1 MRRAWARLLEAVE
14 RGAAQL
20 RERAASASTPP
31 AEKPGERRSLEQVR
45 ADERQEAELTS
56 RRLAAR
62 REPGGGVS
70 LDQVRAA
77 ERGEAEQAARLR
89 AERSRARGGGGLTL
103 EQVRAVDRADAEE
116 TARLQAEHSPP
127 LPGFP
132 DRPRPPAD
140 ASPALLT
147 GLDPAGAFLPSERKA
162 PRKPPPLPSAAAPPA
177 ATPGN
182 GEPAPPVGDESL
194 SAAVQHALDGI
205 PARATRPVEPFQLPL
220 SLTFG
225 MVAAPEFGGALVE
238 PVHAELL
245 ARASGRWDGRR
256 SPESMLWSHMHYER
270 LRRPRARIPARWR
283 RRCIAKLT
291 GWSYDAVTA
300 EAWRIARICP
310 PRVTAAGKRERSAR
324 RGRQSGVFRRAAV
337 FERDRI
343 VTILLDEGMSQAGA
357 AAVVG
362 VHASTVSRT
371 AARMER
377 TLSDGDHACREA
389 RNVKLRRRRG
399 FVIAHAKTCP
409 GCFGCMDNLP
419 RARLQRQKGRPR
431 TGDVAETAVL
441 QPAHVDP
448 AAVPAPSA
456 ARSDQPGQG
465 FSADRARAN
474 TKTPDPESMRLAPRA
489 PRSLAGVRRRE
500 RERQRGDPAT
510 QAARTRFLETLKA
523 GADAPRS
530 SAGNSR
536 RESTPSPLDRVREQ
550 LQKDS
555 ATAAAHQRF
564 LDALRRPGG

>member
-1 MRRAWARLLEAVE
+1 MKRAWARLLEAVE
-14 RGAAQL
+14 RGAALL
-20 RERAASASTPP
+20 RERAASASPPP
-31 AEKPGERRSLEQVR
+31 AAKPGERRTLEQVR

-89 AERSRARGGGGLTL
+89 AERSRARGGGGRTL
-103 EQVRAVDRADAEE
+103 EQIRAADRADAEE
-116 TARLQAEHSPP
+116 TARLQAAAEHSPP
-127 LPGFP
+127 PGFP

-147 GLDPAGAFLPSERKA
+147 GLDPSGAFLSECKA
-162 PRKPPPLPSAAAPPA
+162 PRKPPPLPSAPPAAPPV
-177 ATPGN
+177 N

-205 PARATRPVEPFQLPL
+205 PARAARPVEPFQLPL

-245 ARASGRWDGRR
+245 ALASGRWNGRR
-256 SPESMLWSHMHYER
+256 SPESMIWSHMHYER

-283 RRCIAKLT
+283 RLCIAKLT
-291 GWSYDAVTA
+291 GWSYYAVTA
-300 EAWRIARICP
+300 EAWRVARICP

-324 RGRQSGVFRRAAV
+324 RGRQSGVSRRAAV

-377 TLSDGDHACREA
+377 TLSDEDHAFREA
-389 RNVKLRRRRG
+389 RNSKLRQRRG

-431 TGDVAETAVL
+431 PGDVAETAVL

-474 TKTPDPESMRLAPRA
+474 TKASDPGSMRPAPRA

-510 QAARTRFLETLKA
+510 QAARTRFLEALKA

-530 SAGNSR
+530 SAGNGR
-536 RESTPSPLDRVREQ
+536 RESTPSLLDRVRKR

-555 ATAAAHQRF
+555 ATAAAHQRL
-564 LDALRRPGG
+564 LDALRRTGKG